1 MIDEIQS
8 LEKLTMLLEPNEE
21 KMHEISSETGAYLN
35 EYVVGLHDAKGF
47 IQESAID
54 LPSIGNAKSF
64 SNLLNIIDDAY
75 EDGINSAS
83 GRHLG
88 FIPGGGLWIS
98 GIADYIAAVTNK
110 YAGVTFSA
118 PGAAK
123 IDKAV
128 IEWMVSV
135 VGYPE
140 TAYGDL
146 TSGGSTASLIAIQT
160 ARDAFKI
167 DSQNVRSSVIYVST
181 QTHHS
186 TKKALHTTGLDEAIL
201 KIIPVDEEYRMDLNL
216 LQKEISLDKTAGY
229 KPFLIIASAGTTDTG
244 AVDDLSSIA
253 AICEKHDI
261 WFHVDAAYGGFF
273 VLTDEG
279 KKKMKGIERSDSL
292 IMDPHKSLFI
302 PYGSGAVLIRNRKNL
317 LDSFSFKANYLHDVY
332 AEEVI
337 DPADTGLELS
347 RHNRALRIWLPLQF
361 HGVEVFEAALKEK
374 LLLCRYFYQEISN
387 AGFETGPSPH
397 LSVCI
402 FRYPEGDENVINQN
416 LVDDIKKDGTVYL
429 SSTMIKG
436 KIWIRCAILSH
447 RTHFREIDLCIKMI
461 IRLKQKVAQHE
472 RVITGIKCCCTKN
485 QGKP

>member
-8 LEKLTMLLEPNEE
+8 LEKLTMFLEPDE
-21 KMHEISSETGAYLN
+21 KKMREISSEAAGYLHK
-35 EYVVGLHDAKGF
+35 YVLGLSDAKGF
-47 IQESAID
+47 VQESTAD
-54 LPSIGNAKSF
+54 LPSIGESKSF
-64 SNLLNIIDDAY
+64 SNLLTVIDHAY

-88 FIPGGGLWIS
+88 FIPGGGLWLS

-118 PGAAK
+118 PGAVK

-128 IEWMVSV
+128 IEWMVSI
-135 VGYPE
+135 VGYPQ

-167 DSQNVRSSVIYVST
+167 NSQNVRSSVIYVST

-201 KIIPVDEEYRMDLNL
+201 KIIPVDEEYRMDLNI
-216 LQKEISLDKTAGY
+216 LQKEISIDQAAGHI
-229 KPFLIIASAGTTDTG
+229 PFLVIASAGTTDTG
-244 AVDDLSSIA
+244 AIDDLSAIA
-253 AICEKHDI
+253 DICEKHAI

-279 KKKMKGIERSDSL
+279 KKKLKGIERSDSL

-302 PYGSGAVLIRNRKNL
+302 PYGSGAVLIRDRKKL
-317 LDSFSFKANYLHDVY
+317 LDSFSFRANYLHDVY

-361 HGVEVFEAALKEK
+361 HGIDVFKAALKEK
-374 LLLCRYFYQEISN
+374 LLLCRYFFDEIAK
-387 AGFETGPSPH
+387 AGFETGPAPH

-402 FRYPEGDENVINQN
+402 FRYPEGDENAINQM
-416 LVDDIKKDGTVYL
+416 LVDDIKKEGTVYL
-429 SSTMIKG
+429 SSTKMKG
-436 KIWIRCAILSH
+436 KIWIRCAVLSH
-447 RTHFREIDLCIKMI
+447 RTHFRVIDLCIRMM
-461 IRLKQKVAQHE
+461 IRLKQKVTQNEKIVLKQNVRAE
-472 RVITGIKCCCTKN
+472 
-485 QGKP
+485 